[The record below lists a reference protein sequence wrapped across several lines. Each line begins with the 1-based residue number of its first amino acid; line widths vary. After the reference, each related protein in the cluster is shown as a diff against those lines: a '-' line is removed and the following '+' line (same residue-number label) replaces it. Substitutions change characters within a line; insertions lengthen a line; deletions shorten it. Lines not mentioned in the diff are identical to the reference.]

1 MNKTLLASMLALGI
15 TAVSTTAMA
24 FDFGAAR
31 QGRGADDPV
40 GHIRGANDLFG
51 HLRQGRGADDP
62 VGHIRGGSGAD
73 DLFGHLRQGRGA
85 DDPIGHI
92 RAGGNS
98 MGGLGLLGR

>member
-40 GHIRGANDLFG
+40 GHIRGGRGADDLFG

-62 VGHIRGGSGAD
+62 VGHIRGG
-73 DLFGHLRQGRGA
+73 
-85 DDPIGHI
+85 
-92 RAGGNS
+92 GNS
-98 MGGLGLLGR
+98 MGALGILGR

>member
-40 GHIRGANDLFG
+40 GHIRGGSGADDLFG

-62 VGHIRGGSGAD
+62 VGHIRGG
-73 DLFGHLRQGRGA
+73 
-85 DDPIGHI
+85 
-92 RAGGNS
+92 GNS
-98 MGGLGLLGR
+98 MGALGILGR